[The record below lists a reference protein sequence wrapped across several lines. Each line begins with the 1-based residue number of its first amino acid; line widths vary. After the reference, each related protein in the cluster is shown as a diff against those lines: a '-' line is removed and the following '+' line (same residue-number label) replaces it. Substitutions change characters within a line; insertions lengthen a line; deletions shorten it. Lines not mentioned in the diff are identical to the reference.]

1 MSLHQ
6 TADRFNTILQIAR
19 TINNF
24 YFSFFF
30 FYINLFRSL
39 LYSSSSNLIRTKNIF
54 LFNIFND
61 TTHFLYNNTV
71 NFSNKLKKK
80 KKNFHGSFN
89 TITNLLYNDS
99 FLEIFLRF
107 SMPRRIVIN
116 PEKNN
121 IKLWTKSIFV
131 SKKKVYV
138 EKEEKNRER

>member
-1 MSLHQ
+1 MIRH
-6 TADRFNTILQIAR
+6 I
-19 TINNF
+19 F
-24 YFSFFF
+24 YTTTQS
-30 FYINLFRSL
+30 
-39 LYSSSSNLIRTKNIF
+39 IF
-54 LFNIFND
+54 PRNE
-61 TTHFLYNNTV
+61 
-71 NFSNKLKKK
+71 KKK